1 MFDAPIAFAFTAGLI
16 AIVNPCGFAML
27 PAYLSYFLGI
37 ESRSDGGVA
46 NPSAAVLRALATGG
60 VVSLGFLAVFGA
72 VGILFTAGLT
82 SLQDRLPWIGLIL
95 GLAMVALGVSM
106 LLGFRLIISLPKL
119 EADTSG
125 TGLRS
130 LFVFGASYAL
140 ASLSCAFPTFV
151 VVISGVDGL
160 DSGIA
165 SFVAYSAGMAT
176 VLIALTVSLA
186 LARQSLLHTLRR
198 AMRHVD
204 RAAAVLLIAAGIYMT
219 YYWSIELVDAAHDSA
234 WRRPSRWVEGVA
246 DSIRNQVSSL
256 GGAKVGLLLVAI
268 VAAAVG
274 LVLLRPPRR
283 DPSESTAGATPGRR
297 V

>member
-256 GGAKVGLLLVAI
+256 GGAKVGLLLVA
-268 VAAAVG
+268 
-274 LVLLRPPRR
+274 
-283 DPSESTAGATPGRR
+283 
-297 V
+297 